1 MRHGIVLLPEQRWS
15 AARDRWRR
23 AEELGF
29 DHAWTYDHL
38 MWRWLRDETWFGCLP
53 TLTAAAGVTSK
64 MRLGSLVATPTFRH
78 PVPFAKE
85 LMTLDDIMRR
95 AADLRRRLRGR
106 MGTTRASSALDK
118 KAAGPGGSRS
128 SSS

>member
-1 MRHGIVLLPEQRWS
+1 
-15 AARDRWRR
+15 
-23 AEELGF
+23 
-29 DHAWTYDHL
+29 

-85 LMTLDDIMRR
+85 LMTLDDISGG
-95 AADLRRRLRGR
+95 RLICGI
-106 MGTTRASSALDK
+106 GSG
-118 KAAGPGGSRS
+118 AGGYDESVFGVAPSGSRS
-128 SSS
+128 ARFAEFLELTELLLRQTLT